1 MMPSWFIRLRDVVWS
16 AVIAVGLVVL
26 ALVLAL
32 FTAVNPVVPIT
43 LVLSGVVFA
52 LLAQRSA

>member
-16 AVIAVGLVVL
+16 AVIAVALTAL
-26 ALVLAL
+26 AIVLAL
-32 FTAVNPVVPIT
+32 FTNLNPVVPIT
-43 LVLSGVVFA
+43 LVLGGVVSA

>member
-16 AVIAVGLVVL
+16 AVIAVALTAL
-26 ALVLAL
+26 AIDLAL
-32 FTAVNPVVPIT
+32 FTSVSPVVPIT
-43 LVLSGVVFA
+43 LALSGAVFA

>member
-16 AVIAVGLVVL
+16 AVIAVALTAL
-26 ALVLAL
+26 AIFLAL
-32 FTAVNPVVPIT
+32 FTAVSPVVPIT
-43 LVLSGVVFA
+43 LALSGSVFA

>member
-16 AVIAVGLVVL
+16 AVLAVALTAL
-26 ALVLAL
+26 AIVLAL
-32 FTAVNPVVPIT
+32 FTNLNPVVPIT
-43 LVLSGVVFA
+43 LVLGGVVSA

>member
-16 AVIAVGLVVL
+16 AVIAVALTAL
-26 ALVLAL
+26 AIVLAL
-32 FTAVNPVVPIT
+32 FTAVSPVVPIT
-43 LVLSGVVFA
+43 LALSGSVFA

>member
-16 AVIAVGLVVL
+16 AVIAVALTAL
-26 ALVLAL
+26 AIVLAL
-32 FTAVNPVVPIT
+32 FTAVSPVVPIT
-43 LVLSGVVFA
+43 LALSGAVFA